1 MNFYALTF
9 RLRHLVLATLLVF
22 AGSAQAEAVQGRDFS
37 LIVPAQ
43 PTDHPDKVEVIEFF
57 SYACPHCAAF
67 NPSVGQWAAKLP
79 SNAVFVRVP
88 VSFGR
93 PQWGQLA
100 RTYYTLQDMGLLE
113 KLDAAVFTA
122 IHQEHQDLFSE
133 DNIVAWMAAHGVDG
147 AKFRAEFNSFSV
159 TTRATRAEQLAR
171 NFKVSGVPTLAV
183 DGKYTVT
190 GHNFDEMLRNASAVV
205 EKAAAEQK
213 GGKS

>member
-1 MNFYALTF
+1 MTFYPLTF
-9 RLRHLVLATLLVF
+9 RLRHVVFASLLVF
-22 AGSAQAEAVQGRDFS
+22 AAGAQAEAVQGRDFS

-67 NPSVGQWAAKLP
+67 NPSVAQWATKLP

-100 RTYYTLQDMGLLE
+100 RTYYALQDMGLLE

-133 DNIVAWMAAHGVDG
+133 DNIVSWMAAHGVDG

-159 TTRATRAEQLAR
+159 TTKATRAEQLAR

-190 GHNFDEMLRNASAVV
+190 GQNFDEMLRNASAVL
-205 EKAAAEQK
+205 EKAAAEHK
-213 GGKS
+213 ASKS

>member
-100 RTYYTLQDMGLLE
+100 VR
-113 KLDAAVFTA
+113 
-122 IHQEHQDLFSE
+122 
-133 DNIVAWMAAHGVDG
+133 
-147 AKFRAEFNSFSV
+147 R
-159 TTRATRAEQLAR
+159 
-171 NFKVSGVPTLAV
+171 
-183 DGKYTVT
+183 
-190 GHNFDEMLRNASAVV
+190 SA
-205 EKAAAEQK
+205 
-213 GGKS
+213 

>member
-1 MNFYALTF
+1 
-9 RLRHLVLATLLVF
+9 
-22 AGSAQAEAVQGRDFS
+22 
-37 LIVPAQ
+37 
-43 PTDHPDKVEVIEFF
+43 
-57 SYACPHCAAF
+57 
-67 NPSVGQWAAKLP
+67 
-79 SNAVFVRVP
+79 
-88 VSFGR
+88 
-93 PQWGQLA
+93 
-100 RTYYTLQDMGLLE
+100 MGLLE

-183 DGKYTVT
+183 DGKYTVI
-190 GHNFDEMLRNASAVV
+190 GQNFDEMLRNASAVV
-205 EKAAAEQK
+205 EKAAAEHK

>member
-1 MNFYALTF
+1 MGFNALTSV
-9 RLRHLVLATLLVF
+9 LRHVVLASLLVF
-22 AGSAQAEAVQGRDFS
+22 AGSAQAEAVQGRDYS
-37 LIVPAQ
+37 LIVPVQ

-57 SYACPHCAAF
+57 SYGCPHCAAF
-67 NPSVGQWAAKLP
+67 NPSVGLWAAKLP

-100 RTYYTLQDMGLLE
+100 RTYYTLQSMGLLE
-113 KLDAAVFTA
+113 KLDPAVFTA

-159 TTRATRAEQLAR
+159 TTKATRAEQLAR

-190 GHNFDEMLRNASAVV
+190 GQNFDEILRNASAVV
-205 EKAAAEQK
+205 DKAAAEHK
-213 GGKS
+213 TGKS

>member
-1 MNFYALTF
+1 MTFHALTS
-9 RLRHLVLATLLVF
+9 RMRYLVLASLLAV
-22 AGSAQAEAVQGRDFS
+22 AACAQAEPVQGRDYS

-57 SYACPHCAAF
+57 SYGCPHCAAF
-67 NPSVGQWAAKLP
+67 NPSVGLWASKLP
-79 SNAVFVRVP
+79 SNATFVRVP

-100 RTYYTLQDMGLLE
+100 RTYYTLQSMGLLE
-113 KLDAAVFTA
+113 KLDPAVFTA

-133 DNIVAWMAAHGVDG
+133 DNIVSWMAAHGVDG
-147 AKFRAEFNSFSV
+147 AKFRSEFNSFTV
-159 TTRATRAEQLAR
+159 TTKATRAEQLAR

-190 GHNFDEMLRNASAVV
+190 GENFDEILRNASAVV
-205 EKAAAEQK
+205 DKAAAEHK
-213 GGKS
+213 ANKS